1 MLSVGPAEA
10 IRVTG
15 GEKVSQLSDGL
26 IYEGFQDGGFDV
38 GVPLLTACTGELTEL
53 PKQLQESVTRMRRHA
68 WCQSRSR
75 TWFVE
80 GFAIFQHPQIRHG
93 TPPQLTD
100 MRPRKTRQL
109 GDRRRQSR

>member
-1 MLSVGPAEA
+1 MGLKRIVLSVGPDEA
-10 IRVTG
+10 IGVAG

-38 GVPLLTACTGELTEL
+38 GVRLLSACTGELTEL
-53 PKQLQESVTRMRRHA
+53 PKQLQESVTRMRRRA
-68 WCQSRSR
+68 WRQSRSR

-93 TPPQLTD
+93 MPPQLTD
-100 MRPRKTRQL
+100 TRPRNTQ
-109 GDRRRQSR
+109 